1 MKSVPTFS
9 CVVRFGIVNMTDAA
23 RRYRIVKVAS
33 KCIGVRQYPR
43 EDLALTKERILVLS
57 ATSHVLVMVSSSN
70 VHLTDNTRCFLLGRI
85 YEQSFVPTAFF
96 SAIRRPLKIMV
107 EAHIKP

>member
-1 MKSVPTFS
+1 
-9 CVVRFGIVNMTDAA
+9 
-23 RRYRIVKVAS
+23 
-33 KCIGVRQYPR
+33 
-43 EDLALTKERILVLS
+43 
-57 ATSHVLVMVSSSN
+57 MVSSSN